1 MAWQMALSS
10 RPKRTRALV
19 RPGVRTGMKHVKG
32 IEYNGVGWLMTT
44 SVCGDWGVGDGVHRT
59 HKGDTEMD
67 RLSLINH
74 VKRSFQ
80 DAI

>member
-1 MAWQMALSS
+1 MALSS

-44 SVCGDWGVGDGVHRT
+44 GVWGGVGMEFIALTRVIPRWT
-59 HKGDTEMD
+59 
-67 RLSLINH
+67 IWP
-74 VKRSFQ
+74 
-80 DAI
+80 